1 MKIEYRR
8 KRLTPEQKVQLVS
21 DYNAGIAI
29 SNLLDRFGISKA
41 TLYRIL
47 KEPLE
52 KYEKA

>member
-21 DYNAGIAI
+21 DYIAGIAI
-29 SNLLDRFGISKA
+29 QTLLNRFGVSKA

-47 KEPLE
+47 KEPIE
-52 KYEKA
+52 KYEK